1 MEHILSKITM
11 AKPDAFDIKEPVL
24 LTLSR
29 NQLEL
34 REEELN
40 QNHKQGITKDL
51 EGT

>member
-1 MEHILSKITM
+1 M